1 MRTFIIACGLSLGLV
16 ALATAE
22 ASACGWSTK
31 TASSPASEKT
41 VMAPQ
46 TPAPK
51 PVSGG

>member
-1 MRTFIIACGLSLGLV
+1 MRTLVIAFGLSLGLV
-16 ALATAE
+16 AFASAD

-31 TASSPASEKT
+31 TASSPGSGQT

-46 TPAPK
+46 TPSPK